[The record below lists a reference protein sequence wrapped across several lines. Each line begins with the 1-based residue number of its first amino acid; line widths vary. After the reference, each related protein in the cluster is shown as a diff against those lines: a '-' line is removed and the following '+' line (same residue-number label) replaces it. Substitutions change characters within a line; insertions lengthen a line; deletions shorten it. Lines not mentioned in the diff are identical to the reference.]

1 MKVPSRLALAG
12 ALILTAGC
20 VTPQKTAVWVSPE
33 AKSGSSLTYAILPFA
48 DANAKPDKEKFPEA
62 AKVVQEAFETAFLE
76 SGHKVVASGNEEA
89 SVQGT
94 VTCFYRGAFGGRYTT
109 VGVEVKAVTAKSGA
123 VLWKASYTKRTQ
135 WDYKYEPAML
145 AREVAAELV
154 KELTASGRLP

>member
-1 MKVPSRLALAG
+1 MKVLSRILLAG
-12 ALILTAGC
+12 ALLSTAGC

-33 AKSGSSLTYAILPFA
+33 AKSGSSLPHAILPFA

-76 SGHKVVASGNEEA
+76 SGHKVVAPGNEEV

-94 VTCFYRGAFGGRYTT
+94 VTCYYRGAFMGRYTT
-109 VGVEVKAVTAKSGA
+109 VGFEVKAVAAKSGV

-154 KELTASGRLP
+154 KELTASGQLP